1 MLYRILTEN
10 LNRKRIE
17 RIISKSFK
25 GFSLIKSQGFWEGI
39 KENSLIIEISGSKKI
54 AGKVKVSA
62 LEIKKANKQDAVLIQ
77 VFSDNSFLV

>member
-10 LNRKRIE
+10 LNRKGIE
-17 RIISKSFK
+17 RIVSKSFK
-25 GFSLIKSQGFWEGI
+25 AFSLIKSQGFWEGT

-54 AGKVKVSA
+54 ADMVKKSA
-62 LEIKKANKQDAVLIQ
+62 LEIKEVNKQDAVLIQ